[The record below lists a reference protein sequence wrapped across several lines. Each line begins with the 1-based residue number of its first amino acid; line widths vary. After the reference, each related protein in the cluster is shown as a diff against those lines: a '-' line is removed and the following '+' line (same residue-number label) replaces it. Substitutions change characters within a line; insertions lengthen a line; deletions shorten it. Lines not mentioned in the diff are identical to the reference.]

1 MVTRMRE
8 AAPELNYIAGLM
20 SNDFSTE
27 VIQRALLWKKKASA
41 DARRSFQS
49 ALRNN
54 VKIKGFKNPQK
65 ANNQL
70 LLPEILRLLPVS
82 SELVGS
88 ILQLWIDSHPELY
101 EEVFGHLSK
110 LKMPTQGMDFSKN
123 RFAGS
128 WNDDVWQK
136 EKTSIVASHS
146 HFKEDDVALMLCCV
160 SGNMPDPDEGDNVDP
175 AESPSDAFFPRWLEE
190 LRELPVDA
198 PQWQQANDFVSSA
211 TAIIQHKTK
220 VRSYTLKYDAILA
233 EMKQEVGRE
242 LAFFQIDP
250 DSWSVER
257 LSNRQAGNCLATPE
271 EMAELLRQTESLKD
285 LLTNY
290 KQVHDIAP
298 TIEEEVDLWPQRVE
312 LQRKILSCLKQIYQ
326 LSSNSDQ
333 DDHVMGATGNG
344 QVSLIPD
351 STAPPRQEQ
360 VGSAQ
365 IESTQPDDQSSST
378 DVPTR
383 PPDSTDTPAAEL
395 SLSDTSASE
404 DDELQSTHTSKH
416 VKNDETVHEPG
427 AVTHHDSDTVNASL
441 EAENS
446 SLRHEL
452 KELRG
457 ELKTSQDVVGL
468 WRIAY
473 EEASKRMGKTAKPPS
488 KDKYLLVE
496 DVRTAVALAKEK
508 YAGELTFQPNSKS
521 EIENSP
527 YERPTN
533 VLAAL
538 EWLATTFYRSKVGE
552 VRVTDLNKS
561 IKKVCGWSYTG
572 RQSPNT
578 MKKYEPW
585 YTTSFEGEKLW
596 LKRHVGTG
604 SNKDARYTIRIAFD
618 WDKARNIVVI
628 GYIGQHQQTDAT

>member
-1 MVTRMRE
+1 MVNGMRE
-8 AAPELNYIAGLM
+8 AAPELNYIVGLM

-27 VIQRALLWKKKASA
+27 VVQRALQWKKKASA
-41 DARRSFQS
+41 DAKRSFRS
-49 ALRNN
+49 ALRKN
-54 VKIKGFKNPQK
+54 VEIDGFRAPHR
-65 ANNQL
+65 APNQL

-82 SELVGS
+82 AELVGTV
-88 ILQLWIDSHPELY
+88 LQIWIDSHAELY

-110 LKMPTQGMDFSKN
+110 LKMPTQGMDFSEN

-128 WNDDVWQK
+128 WNADVWQK

-146 HFKEDDVALMLCCV
+146 HFKDDDVALMLCCV
-160 SGNMPDPDEGDNVDP
+160 SGNMPDSDEGDNVDP

-190 LRELPVDA
+190 LRELPADA

-211 TAIIQHKTK
+211 TEIIQHKTK
-220 VRSYTLKYDAILA
+220 VRSYTLKYNAILA

-250 DSWSVER
+250 DSWSVEG

-271 EMAELLRQTESLKD
+271 KMAELLRQTESLKD
-285 LLTNY
+285 LLTDY

-298 TIEEEVDLWPQRVE
+298 TIEEEVAIWPQRGE
-312 LQRKILSCLKQIYQ
+312 LQRQILGCLKQIYQ
-326 LSSNSDQ
+326 LSSNSDE

-344 QVSLIPD
+344 QVSLIPE
-351 STAPPRQEQ
+351 STVPPREEQ

-365 IESTQPDDQSSST
+365 IESAQPDDQSSSA
-378 DVPTR
+378 VVASR
-383 PPDSTDTPAAEL
+383 PPVSTDTPAVEV
-395 SLSDTSASE
+395 SLSDTSALE
-404 DDELQSTHTSKH
+404 DGEPDSPHTSLH
-416 VKNDETVHEPG
+416 VRSDETVHEPG
-427 AVTHHDSDTVNASL
+427 AETQYDSDNVNASL

-446 SLRHEL
+446 SLRQDLHEI
-452 KELRG
+452 RG
-457 ELKTSQDVVGL
+457 ELKTSQDVVRL

-473 EEASKRMGKTAKPPS
+473 EKASKRMGQSAKPPS
-488 KDKYLLVE
+488 KDEFLPIE

-508 YAGELTFQPNSKS
+508 YSGELIFQPNSKS
-521 EIENSP
+521 EIEDNP
-527 YERPTN
+527 YEKPTN

-538 EWLATTFYRSKVGE
+538 EWLATTFYRSKMGE
-552 VRVTDLNKS
+552 VRITDLNKS

-572 RQSPNT
+572 RQSRNT

-585 YTTSFEGEKLW
+585 YTTSFEGKTYW

-604 SNKDARYTIRIAFD
+604 SNKDSRYTIRIAFE
-618 WDKARNIVVI
+618 WDKARQVVVI

>member
-1 MVTRMRE
+1 MTHTRD
-8 AAPELNYIAGLM
+8 AALNLNLIVGLM
-20 SNDFSTE
+20 SDDFRAE
-27 VIQRALLWKKKASA
+27 VVQRALERRKKTSGILRKQ
-41 DARRSFQS
+41 FQT
-49 ALRNN
+49 ALRKN
-54 VKIKGFKNPQK
+54 VRIDGFRPHK

-88 ILQLWIDSHPELY
+88 ILQLWIDSHSELY

-110 LKMPTQGMDFSKN
+110 LKMPTQGIDFSAN

-128 WNDDVWQK
+128 WNTDIWQR
-136 EKTSIVASHS
+136 EKTSIVATHS
-146 HFKEDDVALMLCCV
+146 HFKENDVALMLCCV
-160 SGNMPDPDEGDNVDP
+160 SGNLPEPDGSDNVDP
-175 AESPSDAFFPRWLEE
+175 AESRSDAFFPLWLEE
-190 LRELPVDA
+190 LRDLPADA
-198 PQWQQANDFVSSA
+198 PQWQQADDFVASA
-211 TAIIQHKTK
+211 TEIIQHKTNI
-220 VRSYTLKYDAILA
+220 RSYTLNFNAILA

-271 EMAELLRQTESLKD
+271 EMAELLRQTESLKV
-285 LLTNY
+285 LLTDY
-290 KQVHDIAP
+290 KPVHDIAP
-298 TIEEEVDLWPQRVE
+298 TIEEEVAIWPQRGE
-312 LQRKILSCLKQIYQ
+312 LQRQILVCLQQIYQ
-326 LSSNSDQ
+326 LFSDS
-333 DDHVMGATGNG
+333 DEEDHVMGAAANG
-344 QVSLIPD
+344 QVSLFPD
-351 STAPPRQEQ
+351 STVPPRQEQ

-365 IESTQPDDQSSST
+365 IDSTQPDDRSSSA

-395 SLSDTSASE
+395 SLSDTSASK
-404 DDELQSTHTSKH
+404 DDEPDTTHTSKR
-416 VKNDETVHEPG
+416 VRSDETVHEPG
-427 AVTHHDSDTVNASL
+427 AVAHYDSDTVNASL

-452 KELRG
+452 KELRD
-457 ELKTSQDVVGL
+457 ELKTSQDVVRL

-521 EIENSP
+521 EIEDSP
-527 YERPTN
+527 YEKPTN

-572 RQSPNT
+572 RQSTNT

-596 LKRHVGTG
+596 LKWHVGTG
-604 SNKDARYTIRIAFD
+604 SNKDSRYTIRIAFD
-618 WDKARNIVVI
+618 WDKDRKIVVI
-628 GYIGQHQQTDAT
+628 GYIGQHQRTDAT

>member
-1 MVTRMRE
+1 MRE
-8 AAPELNYIAGLM
+8 AAPELNFIVGLM
-20 SNDFSTE
+20 SNDFSAE
-27 VIQRALLWKKKASA
+27 VVQRALQWKKEASA

-54 VKIKGFKNPQK
+54 VKIKGFKNPHK

-128 WNDDVWQK
+128 WNAETWQK

-160 SGNMPDPDEGDNVDP
+160 SGNMPDYDEGDNVDP
-175 AESPSDAFFPRWLEE
+175 PESPSDAFFPRWLEE
-190 LRELPVDA
+190 LRELPADA
-198 PQWQQANDFVSSA
+198 PQWQQANDFVASA
-211 TAIIQHKTK
+211 TEIIQHKTK
-220 VRSYTLKYDAILA
+220 VRGYTRKYNAILA

-257 LSNRQAGNCLATPE
+257 LSNRQADNNLATPE
-271 EMAELLRQTESLKD
+271 EMAELLRHTESLKV
-285 LLTNY
+285 LLTDY
-290 KQVHDIAP
+290 KPVHDIAP
-298 TIEEEVDLWPQRVE
+298 TIEEEVAIWPQRGE
-312 LQRKILSCLKQIYQ
+312 LQRQILVCLQQIHQ
-326 LSSNSDQ
+326 LFSNSDE
-333 DDHVMGATGNG
+333 DDHIMGATGNG

-365 IESTQPDDQSSST
+365 IDSTQPDDQSSST

-383 PPDSTDTPAAEL
+383 PHGSTDTPAAEL

-416 VKNDETVHEPG
+416 VRSDETVLEPG

-468 WRIAY
+468 WRVAY

-508 YAGELTFQPNSKS
+508 YAGELHFQPNSKS
-521 EIENSP
+521 DIDDNP
-527 YERPTN
+527 YEKPTN

-538 EWLATTFYRSKVGE
+538 EWLATTFYRSKMGE
-552 VRVTDLNKS
+552 VEVHDFNKS
-561 IKKVCGWSYTG
+561 IKKVCGWRYKGS
-572 RQSPNT
+572 QSEQT
-578 MKKYEPW
+578 MHKYKPW
-585 YTTSFEGEKLW
+585 YTTSFEGKIYW
-596 LKRHVGTG
+596 LERHVGTG

-618 WDKARNIVVI
+618 WDEARQVVVI

>member
-1 MVTRMRE
+1 MVTNMRE
-8 AAPELNYIAGLM
+8 ATPELNYIVGLM
-20 SNDFSTE
+20 SSDFSAE
-27 VIQRALLWKKKASA
+27 VVQRALEQRKKARGELRQPLRA
-41 DARRSFQS
+41 
-49 ALRNN
+49 ALRKN
-54 VKIKGFKNPQK
+54 VKIKGFRNPHK
-65 ANNQL
+65 ANTQL

-88 ILQLWIDSHPELY
+88 VLQLWIDSHPELY

-110 LKMPTQGMDFSKN
+110 LKMPTQGIDFSAN

-128 WNDDVWQK
+128 WNTDIWQR
-136 EKTSIVASHS
+136 EKSSIVASHS
-146 HFKEDDVALMLCCV
+146 HFKENDVALMLCCV
-160 SGNMPDPDEGDNVDP
+160 SGNLPEPDESDNVDP
-175 AESPSDAFFPRWLEE
+175 AESQDDAFFPQWLEE
-190 LRELPVDA
+190 LRELPADA
-198 PQWQQANDFVSSA
+198 PQWQQADDFVASA
-211 TAIIQHKTK
+211 TEIIQHKTNI
-220 VRSYTLKYDAILA
+220 RSYTLKYHAILA

-242 LAFFQIDP
+242 LSFFQIDP
-250 DSWSVER
+250 DSLSVER
-257 LSNRQAGNCLATPE
+257 LSYRHADNHLATPE
-271 EMAELLRQTESLKD
+271 EMAELLRQTESLKV
-285 LLTNY
+285 LLTDY
-290 KQVHDIAP
+290 KPLHDIAP
-298 TIEEEVDLWPQRVE
+298 TIEEEVALWPQRGE
-312 LQRKILSCLKQIYQ
+312 LQRQILGCLQQIYR
-326 LSSNSDQ
+326 LFSNSDE

-344 QVSLIPD
+344 QVSLIPE

-365 IESTQPDDQSSST
+365 IDSTHPDDQSSSAE
-378 DVPTR
+378 VPDR
-383 PPDSTDTPAAEL
+383 PPVSTDTPAAEL

-404 DDELQSTHTSKH
+404 DDELQSTHTTKH
-416 VKNDETVHEPG
+416 VRSDETVHELG

-446 SLRHEL
+446 SLRQEL
-452 KELRG
+452 QELRG
-457 ELKTSQDVVGL
+457 ELKTTQDVVRL

-473 EEASKRMGKTAKPPS
+473 EEASKRMRKTAKPPS

-508 YAGELTFQPNSKS
+508 YAGELRFQPNSKS
-521 EIENSP
+521 EIDDNT
-527 YERPTN
+527 YEKPTN

-552 VRVTDLNKS
+552 LTVTDLNKS

-572 RQSPNT
+572 HQSWNT

-585 YTTSFEGEKLW
+585 YTTSFGGEKLW

-604 SNKDARYTIRIAFD
+604 SNKDSRYTIRIAFD

>member
-1 MVTRMRE
+1 MRE
-8 AAPELNYIAGLM
+8 AAPELNFIVGLM
-20 SNDFSTE
+20 SNDFSAE
-27 VIQRALLWKKKASA
+27 VVQRALQWKKEASA

-54 VKIKGFKNPQK
+54 VKIKGFKNPHK

-128 WNDDVWQK
+128 WNAETWQK

-160 SGNMPDPDEGDNVDP
+160 SGNMPDYDEGDNVDP
-175 AESPSDAFFPRWLEE
+175 PESPSDAFFPRWLEE
-190 LRELPVDA
+190 LRELPADA
-198 PQWQQANDFVSSA
+198 PQWQQANDFVASA
-211 TAIIQHKTK
+211 TEIIQHKTK
-220 VRSYTLKYDAILA
+220 VRGYTRKYNAILA

-257 LSNRQAGNCLATPE
+257 LSNRQADNNLATPE
-271 EMAELLRQTESLKD
+271 EMAELLRHTESLKV
-285 LLTNY
+285 LLTDY
-290 KQVHDIAP
+290 KPVHDIAP
-298 TIEEEVDLWPQRVE
+298 TIEEEVAIWPQRGE
-312 LQRKILSCLKQIYQ
+312 LQRQILVCLQQIHQ
-326 LSSNSDQ
+326 LFSNSDE
-333 DDHVMGATGNG
+333 DDHIMGATGNG

-365 IESTQPDDQSSST
+365 IDSTQPDDQSSST

-383 PPDSTDTPAAEL
+383 PHGSTDTPAAEL

-416 VKNDETVHEPG
+416 VRSDETVRAPSNG
-427 AVTHHDSDTVNASL
+427 TVSC
-441 EAENS
+441 
-446 SLRHEL
+446 
-452 KELRG
+452 
-457 ELKTSQDVVGL
+457 SQSGHV
-468 WRIAY
+468 
-473 EEASKRMGKTAKPPS
+473 KR
-488 KDKYLLVE
+488 
-496 DVRTAVALAKEK
+496 
-508 YAGELTFQPNSKS
+508 
-521 EIENSP
+521 EI
-527 YERPTN
+527 T
-533 VLAAL
+533 
-538 EWLATTFYRSKVGE
+538 
-552 VRVTDLNKS
+552 
-561 IKKVCGWSYTG
+561 
-572 RQSPNT
+572 
-578 MKKYEPW
+578 
-585 YTTSFEGEKLW
+585 
-596 LKRHVGTG
+596 
-604 SNKDARYTIRIAFD
+604 
-618 WDKARNIVVI
+618 
-628 GYIGQHQQTDAT
+628 

>member
-1 MVTRMRE
+1 MVNRMRA
-8 AAPELNYIAGLM
+8 AAPELNYIVGLM

-27 VIQRALLWKKKASA
+27 VIQRALQWKKKASA

-49 ALRNN
+49 ALRKN
-54 VKIKGFKNPQK
+54 VNIDGFKNPHK

-82 SELVGS
+82 SELVGAV
-88 ILQLWIDSHPELY
+88 LQLWIDSHPELY

-110 LKMPTQGMDFSKN
+110 LNMPTQGMDFSKN

-128 WNDDVWQK
+128 WNSETWQQ

-146 HFKEDDVALMLCCV
+146 HFKDDDVALMLCCV
-160 SGNMPDPDEGDNVDP
+160 SGNMPEPDGCDNVDP
-175 AESPSDAFFPRWLEE
+175 PDSQSDAFFSQWLEE
-190 LRELPVDA
+190 LRDLPADA

-211 TAIIQHKTK
+211 TEIIQHKTK
-220 VRSYTLKYDAILA
+220 VRSYTLKYNAILA

-250 DSWSVER
+250 DSWSVES

-271 EMAELLRQTESLKD
+271 EMAVLLRHTESLKD
-285 LLTNY
+285 LLTDY
-290 KQVHDIAP
+290 KPVHDIAP
-298 TIEEEVDLWPQRVE
+298 TIEEEVAIWPQRGE
-312 LQRKILSCLKQIYQ
+312 LQRQILVCLQQIYEL
-326 LSSNSDQ
+326 LSSSDE
-333 DDHVMGATGNG
+333 DDHVMGAAGNG

-351 STAPPRQEQ
+351 STAPPREEQ
-360 VGSAQ
+360 VASAQ
-365 IESTQPDDQSSST
+365 IDNIQPDEQSSPAE
-378 DVPTR
+378 VPDR
-383 PPDSTDTPAAEL
+383 PPVSTGTPAAEV

-416 VKNDETVHEPG
+416 VRSDETVHEPG
-427 AVTHHDSDTVNASL
+427 EVTHHDSDTVNASL

-457 ELKTSQDVVGL
+457 ELKTSQDVVRL

-521 EIENSP
+521 EIEDSP
-527 YERPTN
+527 YEKPTN

-538 EWLATTFYRSKVGE
+538 EWLATTYYRSKVGE

-572 RQSPNT
+572 RQSTNT

-618 WDKARNIVVI
+618 WDKAREIVVI